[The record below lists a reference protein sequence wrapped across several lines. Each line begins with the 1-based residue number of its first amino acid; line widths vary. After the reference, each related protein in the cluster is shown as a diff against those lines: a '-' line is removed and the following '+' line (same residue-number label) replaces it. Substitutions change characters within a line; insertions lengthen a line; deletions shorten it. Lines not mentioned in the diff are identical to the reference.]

1 MTSQR
6 LVTVLTAQMQP
17 VAFDPQSSLDKL
29 ERVVRIAC
37 ESFPAVDLM
46 LFPEL
51 FVSGVDPFASESPP
65 GYEKEVAEPIPGP
78 TTERLAKIAQL
89 EGRFLMAGSMFERDR
104 EDLYNTAVVFSPNGE
119 LVAQHRKVFP
129 WRPWEKLSRGT
140 GLTTFDIEGKGRF
153 GLMICYE
160 GWFPEVA
167 RGLALK
173 GAEAILQPS
182 ATTTPDR
189 EEELVLAR
197 ANAIVNQCYVLN
209 VNGATTIGGGRSVG
223 VDPEGRMLFEG
234 GSGEELIPEVIDLAR
249 STTVRE
255 RGTRGMNP
263 VLHEIQDAP
272 ADFIRTYAATLRIEV

>member
-1 MTSQR
+1 
-6 LVTVLTAQMQP
+6 MQP
-17 VAFDPQSSLDKL
+17 VAFDPQASLDKL

-37 ESFPAVDLM
+37 ESFPAVDLL

-51 FVSGVDPFASESPP
+51 FVSGVDPFARESPP

-78 TTERLAKIAQL
+78 TTERLAKVAQL

-104 EDLYNTAVVFSPNGE
+104 EDLYNTAVVFSPDGE

-223 VDPEGRMLFEG
+223 VDPEGRMLFQG